1 MSLFSKAVRGY
12 RPRRGSGHRRRA
24 LASWTIASALIAGC
38 GFHLQGATTMP
49 AAMKMTYID
58 AEDERSS
65 FLLTLQRSLQASGST
80 ITPDRAAATA
90 VLHIEHD
97 ETGQRVLS
105 VSAANKP
112 TEYEIFYTIKYSVT
126 SEGKELLTSQTL
138 RLIAAGGL
146 IPGSYWGETE
156 AGLKGDKLF
165 ARLDTPLHSVLHEA
179 AHYICMTP
187 ERRAGL
193 DTDAGGEHI
202 EENAVCYLQILLADQ
217 IPGYGRARML
227 TDMDA
232 WGYTF
237 RLGSAQAWFEQD
249 ATDAYDWLLQNK
261 LIDPDEQPTGRVRE

>member
-1 MSLFSKAVRGY
+1 LSSAAVVTLTHVSR
-12 RPRRGSGHRRRA
+12 
-24 LASWTIASALIAGC
+24 IVV
-38 GFHLQGATTMP
+38 AT
-49 AAMKMTYID
+49 
-58 AEDERSS
+58 
-65 FLLTLQRSLQASGST
+65 LLTRYGL
-80 ITPDRAAATA
+80 
-90 VLHIEHD
+90 E
-97 ETGQRVLS
+97 
-105 VSAANKP
+105 
-112 TEYEIFYTIKYSVT
+112 
-126 SEGKELLTSQTL
+126 L

-146 IPGSYWGETE
+146 IPGSYWGASE
-156 AGLKGDKLF
+156 AGLKGEKLF

-187 ERRAGL
+187 ERRAWL

-261 LIDPDEQPTGRVRE
+261 LIDPDEQPTGHVRE